1 MQKRI
6 QPVHGMSRHLRT
18 VNLNS
23 ADKIPYKMK
32 NEPSTEK
39 KNFWRGV
46 VMSFQK

>member
-1 MQKRI
+1 MQKHI
-6 QPVHGMSRHLRT
+6 QPVHGMSRHLRM
-18 VNLNS
+18 VNLDS

-39 KNFWRGV
+39 KIFLGGV